1 MNAMREDRNARF
13 VSKEH
18 FVNAA
23 RSARRGIT
31 SDVIAKFKAW
41 REISGLM
48 EI

>member
-1 MNAMREDRNARF
+1 MNAMREDLNAPF

-18 FVNAA
+18 FITAA

-41 REISGLM
+41 RETSGLM